1 MERRLRRLIAL
12 RPDSPLAYNALGYS
26 LADRNLRLD
35 EARALI
41 EKAYKLSP
49 DDFYILDS
57 MGWVL
62 YRQGDLPGA
71 LDYLE
76 KARAKR
82 NDPEVVAHLGE
93 VLWAMGRRDEARKL
107 WQDMQKQHPGNEA
120 LNSVVKK
127 FLS

>member
-127 FLS
+127 FLP

>member
-1 MERRLRRLIAL
+1 MERRLRKLISL
-12 RPDSPLAYNALGYS
+12 QPDSPLAYNALGYS

-57 MGWVL
+57 MGWVR

-76 KARAKR
+76 KARAKN

-93 VLWAMGRRDEARKL
+93 VMWAMGHQDEARTL
-107 WQDMQKQHPGNEA
+107 WQDMQKQHPDNET
-120 LNSVVKK
+120 LNSIIKK
-127 FLS
+127 FLP